1 MKKLIFLVALAI
13 ACPGWAQAPAPQEA
27 AKAEA
32 AKAEPAKAQAK
43 KARIARMAK
52 KNRRA
57 EDARHCLQRGDNN
70 AIIKCAEEYL

>member
-1 MKKLIFLVALAI
+1 MKKLIFLFALAI

-27 AKAEA
+27 AKP
-32 AKAEPAKAQAK
+32 EPAKTAPAKAK
-43 KARIARMAK
+43 KGTTARVVK

-57 EDARHCLQRGDNN
+57 EDARHCLQRGDND